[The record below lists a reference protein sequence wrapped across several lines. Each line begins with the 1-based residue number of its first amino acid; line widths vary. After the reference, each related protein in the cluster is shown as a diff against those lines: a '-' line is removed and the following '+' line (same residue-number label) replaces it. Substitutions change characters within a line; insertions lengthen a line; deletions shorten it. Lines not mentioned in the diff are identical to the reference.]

1 MGCRSLQLL
10 YKTKSIPTK
19 CSSSAAQHSKIF
31 SNISGEASSPFDK
44 NKVFQQVEGVVE
56 AGGLH
61 DPQQVGLVGVGE
73 LHLNYSYVNL
83 I

>member
-1 MGCRSLQLL
+1 MCCHSLQLL
-10 YKTKSIPTK
+10 YKTS
-19 CSSSAAQHSKIF
+19 AQHSKTF
-31 SNISGEASSPFDK
+31 SNISGEASSPLDK

-61 DPQQVGLVGVGE
+61 DPQEEVGLVGVGE